1 MKNIKNNYIIN
12 IFLNISIIGLL
23 IFIGYS
29 IKNDISYF
37 SVIETLKMVCLY
49 LLLFSPLVLSF
60 IYKKI
65 TYATKIY
72 SKKVDSFIFIFSFL
86 MVSFFI
92 LY

>member
-1 MKNIKNNYIIN
+1 MNNLKNNYIIN

-65 TYATKIY
+65 TYSTKIY